1 MAFRKFGPND
11 ININTMKAHPKSEFV
26 IYDSDVY
33 HNNRTIQSGAFCGN
47 VTMLSGGFVSLYEYN
62 IDRTINSFPPYA
74 DDEDLNPMIYPFITK
89 ESSRISFKN
98 TVAITGTVFNN
109 EFGWGDVISGSYP
122 QYASITRQWIDIPSA
137 VDYADKM
144 SFVSLK
150 NTLNLY
156 GVRSAHYRVSSSAYG
171 DKNDQYLNL
180 IHIPSIFYG
189 TRIKPGTVS
198 MKMYYTGTLLGELRD
213 SKENGELIQISGKQY
228 YPAGTGKAGEFYQN
242 VSSSVAGVVL
252 YDEGFLLL
260 TGSWPI
266 GNVGV
271 GNLRGT
277 TPMGEQFPRW
287 RFWGAGC
294 NDGLTSASYV
304 GTNPISV
311 SSRWAKLTHTLEF
324 EGTTKTQTI
333 SMLAHAKRGKVNFSH
348 NPTFLKKGQRQLSF
362 TSSHIYEE
370 NSERL
375 IKNTVSSSYSDYSA
389 SFARQ
394 VYVSK
399 IGIYDNDKNL
409 IGVATIADPV
419 LKEEDQDLT
428 FKIKLDI

>member
-33 HNNRTIQSGAFCGN
+33 YNNRTIQSGAYCGN

-62 IDRTINSFPPYA
+62 IDRTINSFPPYPNFG
-74 DDEDLNPMIYPFITK
+74 EWNPMIYPFVTK
-89 ESSRISFKN
+89 DSSRISFKN
-98 TVAITGTVFNN
+98 TVAITASVFNN
-109 EFGWGDVISGSYP
+109 EFGWGDIISGTYP
-122 QYASITRQWIDIPSA
+122 QYASITREWVDIPASQPYSA
-137 VDYADKM
+137 KM
-144 SFVSLK
+144 NYISLK

-156 GVRSAHYRVSSSAYG
+156 GVRSAHYKVNSIYG
-171 DKNDQYLNL
+171 DKDQQYLNL
-180 IHIPSIFYG
+180 IHVPSIFYG

-228 YPAGTGKAGEFYQN
+228 YPAGTGMAGEFHQN
-242 VSSSVAGVVL
+242 VTSSVAGVVL

-294 NDGLTSASYV
+294 NDGLTSGSYV

-311 SSRWAKLTHTLEF
+311 SQRWAKMAYTLEF

-348 NPTFLKKGQRQLSF
+348 NPTFLEKGQRQVSF
-362 TSSHIYEE
+362 TSSHVYEE
-370 NSERL
+370 NNERL

-389 SFARQ
+389 SFKRQ

-399 IGIYDNDKNL
+399 IGIYDVDKNL
-409 IGVATIADPV
+409 IGIASLADPV
-419 LKEEDQDLT
+419 LKEEDEDIT
-428 FKIKLDI
+428 FRIKLDI